1 MLIWVAADENPRL
14 GGLRA
19 KNDKK
24 CSGTP
29 KYNTTDT
36 FLSKVHLKDTYSSIC
51 VVCVSISQ
59 DKASLSILNSVRN
72 RKKKNN
78 KIKQFFKNL
87 PWNPVN
93 TDKCPFKRA
102 LRKNVT
108 DTWCIDLKT
117 KADIYKETLN
127 FLSVTLTSS
136 SLRLLWSFI
145 VVPDYNQ
152 LSSICLEIEQWNPW
166 FKKWMPD
173 TCLWERSTYHWVS

>member
-59 DKASLSILNSVRN
+59 DKASLSILNSERN

-78 KIKQFFKNL
+78 KIKQFLKNL

-93 TDKCPFKRA
+93 MDKCPFKRA

-117 KADIYKETLN
+117 KADIYNLQFTKADIYNLQFLICNFNKFILKTLMIIYH
-127 FLSVTLTSS
+127 SP
-136 SLRLLWSFI
+136 RL
-145 VVPDYNQ
+145 
-152 LSSICLEIEQWNPW
+152 
-166 FKKWMPD
+166 
-173 TCLWERSTYHWVS
+173 